1 MRKFFIGTM
10 LVSLLGALV
19 VGAVLAWTGST
30 SGSST
35 ASAGS
40 VSIAFDSYT
49 STGNKVVPND
59 TNIMVAYTGFTNNGA
74 ISVKPDASNPGS
86 ATVTGTNSASCGSG
100 EFNAGTVTVGANNGY
115 VAPSATSGGDAFD
128 VWLNMKGAANQACQ
142 GETIY
147 YNVTVNVTT

>member
-1 MRKFFIGTM
+1 M
-10 LVSLLGALV
+10 LVSLLAALV

-49 STGNKVVPND
+49 ATGNKVVPTGVD
-59 TNIMVAYTGFTNNGA
+59 IQVAYTGFTNTGD
-74 ISVKPDASNPGS
+74 ISVAPDASNPGS

-100 EFNAGTVTVGANNGY
+100 EFNAGAVTVGPNNGY
-115 VAPSATSGGDAFD
+115 VPPGNTSGGDAFR
-128 VWLNMKGAANQACQ
+128 VWLNMNTAANQACQ

-147 YNVTVNVTT
+147 YNVTINVTT